1 MMLRGSL
8 LEEKL
13 KRNMVKTRPRKLVI
27 IVIKKGIFVEI
38 ALKERSNVMEI
49 TKMRMMLLWL
59 LMDMKAVM
67 YYQ

>member
-1 MMLRGSL
+1 MLRGSL